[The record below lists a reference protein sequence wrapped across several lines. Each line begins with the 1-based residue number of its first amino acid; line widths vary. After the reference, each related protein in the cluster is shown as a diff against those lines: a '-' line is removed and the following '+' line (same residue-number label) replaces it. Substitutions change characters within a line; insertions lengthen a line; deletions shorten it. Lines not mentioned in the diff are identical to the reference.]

1 MLVNSTDSRRDFQF
15 TVPPSVVIA
24 VKTFSAC
31 VCGALEKG
39 KSKAR
44 KREKE
49 EWSAVP
55 RGETRGEV
63 GVNV

>member
-15 TVPPSVVIA
+15 TVPPSVVIP
-24 VKTFSAC
+24 VQTFPVC
-31 VCGALEKG
+31 VLEKR
-39 KSKAR
+39 KSKTR

-49 EWSAVP
+49 EWFVVE